1 MHQVHLAP
9 EAEPSEP
16 TCGSPPPAP
25 EAVPAAP
32 TLDISFAHLI
42 VQFNQIPH
50 ILQSEHLTPLEKQDV
65 LATWA
70 SSQVTALAGTNLRQL
85 PPLPLPVGPMSV
97 FQGAHTILRIIPQ
110 NVSLAPML
118 PPTQEDQRQALSYR
132 LSSLVPASCYLRAG
146 PCLHG
151 PPTSTVARSPTQAC
165 SPCPRHLP
173 MTLLFH
179 LKAFGKHQQHFLPS
193 FQMKKQK

>member
-1 MHQVHLAP
+1 MKKYKILWGLPKCDAETQSEQILLEKWYQQRCRTQGCLKPSILKNTQHLWAPGSPSPYWPQGIETQREKEFMHQVHLAP

-70 SSQVTALAGTNLRQL
+70 SSQVTSIGWN
-85 PPLPLPVGPMSV
+85 
-97 FQGAHTILRIIPQ
+97 
-110 NVSLAPML
+110 
-118 PPTQEDQRQALSYR
+118 
-132 LSSLVPASCYLRAG
+132 
-146 PCLHG
+146 
-151 PPTSTVARSPTQAC
+151 
-165 SPCPRHLP
+165 
-173 MTLLFH
+173 
-179 LKAFGKHQQHFLPS
+179 
-193 FQMKKQK
+193 